1 MLNAFTGV
9 ACNKL
14 IHLKTCTQFCLLLT
28 LSKSKP
34 TKMNIVKY
42 ARVSTTD
49 QNPERQGNCD
59 FLDKCSGS
67 IPFEERPEAKKLLQW
82 VAVGRVKEVRVHS
95 IDRLGRNTL
104 DILQTIKHFTAMGV
118 NVVSEKEGLKTLL
131 PDGKEN
137 PVAKM
142 MIGILGTLSEFELE
156 RIRERQRE
164 GIAKAKAKGVYIK
177 HGGHK
182 PKLTPKQF
190 LNKKVNANCQ
200 KYLEQGFSLRMS
212 ARMAGVSLGT
222 AQKVSKLMQAS

>member
-1 MLNAFTGV
+1 
-9 ACNKL
+9 
-14 IHLKTCTQFCLLLT
+14 
-28 LSKSKP
+28 
-34 TKMNIVKY
+34 MNIVKY

-67 IPFEERPEAKKLLQW
+67 IPFDERPEAKKLLQW

-142 MIGILGTLSEFELE
+142 IIGILGTLSEFELE

-164 GIAKAKAKGVYIK
+164 GIAKAKARGSYKTN
-177 HGGHK
+177 GGYK
-182 PKLTPKQF
+182 PKLTKEQF
-190 LNKKVNANCQ
+190 LNKKGNANCAN
-200 KYLEQGFSLRMS
+200 YLRQGYSLRKA
-212 ARMAGVSLGT
+212 ARLAEVSLGT
-222 AQKVSKLMQAS
+222 AQKVSKMII

>member
-1 MLNAFTGV
+1 
-9 ACNKL
+9 
-14 IHLKTCTQFCLLLT
+14 
-28 LSKSKP
+28 
-34 TKMNIVKY
+34 MNIVKY

-67 IPFEERPEAKKLLQW
+67 IPFDERPEAKKLLQW

-118 NVVSEKEGLKTLL
+118 NVVSEREGLKTLL

-164 GIAKAKAKGVYIK
+164 GIAKAKAKGIYIK

-190 LNKKVNANCQ
+190 LNKKVNADCQ

-212 ARMAGVSLGT
+212 ARMSGVSLGT